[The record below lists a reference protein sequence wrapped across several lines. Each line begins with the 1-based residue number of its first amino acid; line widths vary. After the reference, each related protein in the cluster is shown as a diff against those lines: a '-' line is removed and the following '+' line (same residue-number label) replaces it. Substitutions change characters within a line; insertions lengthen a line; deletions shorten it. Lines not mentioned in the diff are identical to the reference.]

1 MVTKVKPSA
10 MDKRILRTRQ
20 ALKNALL
27 ELMVEIGYEKTT
39 VQRILER
46 AGVGRATFYVHYRSK
61 EDLLRRSLD
70 GLGKDLTEECKP
82 ARIGRVQEGN
92 RGSVLL
98 GFTLPFFRHVD
109 SHRRLYRSMVGHES
123 GLIVERQM
131 RRLLAD
137 LVKPEVVFKDARRRN
152 SVEAEMAVQYV
163 VGALMS
169 VVIWWL
175 DRDIKLS
182 PEEMDRAF
190 RNMVPP
196 AIQSACPA

>member
-10 MDKRILRTRQ
+10 MDKRTLRTRQ

-82 ARIGRVQEGN
+82 ARLARVQEGH
-92 RGSVLL
+92 RGSVPLA
-98 GFTLPFFRHVD
+98 FTLAFFRHVD
-109 SHRRLYRSMVGHES
+109 SHRRLYRAVVGHES

-131 RRLLAD
+131 RRLLAE

-169 VVIWWL
+169 VAIWWL

-182 PEEMDRAF
+182 PEEMDHAF
-190 RNMVPP
+190 RNMVLP
-196 AIQSACPA
+196 AIQSA

>member
-70 GLGKDLTEECKP
+70 GLGQHLTEEWKP
-82 ARIGRVQEGN
+82 ARLGRVQEGH
-92 RGSVLL
+92 RASDLL

-109 SHRRLYRSMVGHES
+109 SHRRLYRAMVGRES

-131 RRLLAD
+131 RRLLAG
-137 LVKPEVVFKDARRRN
+137 LVKPDVVLKDRRRRN

-182 PEEMDRAF
+182 PEEMDHAF
-190 RNMVPP
+190 RNMVLP
-196 AIQSACPA
+196 AIQSA

>member
-10 MDKRILRTRQ
+10 LDKRILRTRQ

-70 GLGKDLTEECKP
+70 GLGNNLTEECKP
-82 ARIGRVQEGN
+82 ARIGRVEDGN

-98 GFTLPFFRHVD
+98 GFTLAFFRHVD
-109 SHRRLYRSMVGHES
+109 SHRRLYRAIVGHES

-131 RRLLAD
+131 RRLLAA
-137 LVKPEVVFKDARRRN
+137 LVKPDVVLKDRQRRN
-152 SVEAEMAVQYV
+152 SVEAEMTVQYV

-169 VVIWWL
+169 VAIWWL

-182 PEEMDRAF
+182 PEEMDDAF
-190 RNMVPP
+190 RNMVLP
-196 AIQSACPA
+196 AIQSA

>member
-1 MVTKVKPSA
+1 MVMTVKPSA
-10 MDKRILRTRQ
+10 LDKRILSTRQ

-39 VQRILER
+39 VQHILER

-82 ARIGRVQEGN
+82 ARLGRVQEGN
-92 RGSVLL
+92 REPVLL
-98 GFTLPFFRHVD
+98 GFTLAFFRHVD
-109 SHRRLYRSMVGHES
+109 RHRRLYRAMVGHES

-131 RRLLAD
+131 RRLLAG
-137 LVKPEVVFKDARRRN
+137 LVKPDVVLKDGRRRN

-182 PEEMDRAF
+182 PEEMDHAF
-190 RNMVPP
+190 RNMVLP
-196 AIQSACPA
+196 AIQSIAS

>member
-1 MVTKVKPSA
+1 MVMTVKPSP

-70 GLGKDLTEECKP
+70 GLGKELTEECKP
-82 ARIGRVQEGN
+82 ARLGRVQEGN

-98 GFTLPFFRHVD
+98 GFTLAFFRHVD
-109 SHRRLYRSMVGHES
+109 RHRRLYRAIVGHES

-131 RRLLAD
+131 RRLLAG
-137 LVKPEVVFKDARRRN
+137 LVKPDVVLKDRRRRN

-182 PEEMDRAF
+182 PEEMNEAF
-190 RNMVPP
+190 RNMVLP
-196 AIQSACPA
+196 AIQSA

>member
-1 MVTKVKPSA
+1 MVMTVKPSR
-10 MDKRILRTRQ
+10 MDTRILRTRHT
-20 ALKNALL
+20 LKNALL

-46 AGVGRATFYVHYRSK
+46 AAVGRATFYVHYRSK

-82 ARIGRVQEGN
+82 ARIVRVQEGN
-92 RGSVLL
+92 RGSVPL
-98 GFTLPFFRHVD
+98 GFTLAFFRHVD
-109 SHRRLYRSMVGHES
+109 SHRRLYRAVVGHES

-137 LVKPEVVFKDARRRN
+137 QVKPDVVLKDARRRN
-152 SVEAEMAVQYV
+152 SLEAEMAVQYV

-182 PEEMDRAF
+182 PEEMDDAF
-190 RNMVPP
+190 RNLVLP
-196 AIQSACPA
+196 AIQSA

>member
-1 MVTKVKPSA
+1 MH
-10 MDKRILRTRQ
+10 KRILRTRQ

-82 ARIGRVQEGN
+82 ARIGKAQEGN
-92 RGSVLL
+92 RRSVPL
-98 GFTLPFFRHVD
+98 GFTLAFFRHVD
-109 SHRRLYRSMVGHES
+109 RHRCLYRAVVGRES

-131 RRLLAD
+131 RRLLAE
-137 LVKPEVVFKDARRRN
+137 LVKPDVLLNDRRRRN
-152 SVEAEMAVQYV
+152 SVGAEMAVQYV

-169 VVIWWL
+169 VAIWWL

-182 PEEMDRAF
+182 PEEMDHAF
-190 RNMVPP
+190 RSMVLP
-196 AIQSACPA
+196 AIQSIAS

>member
-10 MDKRILRTRQ
+10 MDKRTLRTRQ

-82 ARIGRVQEGN
+82 ARLGRVQGGH
-92 RGSVLL
+92 RGSVPLA
-98 GFTLPFFRHVD
+98 FTLAFFRHVD
-109 SHRRLYRSMVGHES
+109 SHRRLYRAVVGHES

-131 RRLLAD
+131 RRLLAE

-182 PEEMDRAF
+182 PDEMDHAF
-190 RNMVPP
+190 RNMVLP
-196 AIQSACPA
+196 AIQSA

>member
-1 MVTKVKPSA
+1 MVTTVKPSA

-70 GLGKDLTEECKP
+70 GLGKELTEECKP
-82 ARIGRVQEGN
+82 ARLGRVQEGN

-109 SHRRLYRSMVGHES
+109 SHRRLYRAIVGHES

-131 RRLLAD
+131 RRLLTG
-137 LVKPEVVFKDARRRN
+137 LVKPDVVLKDRRRRN

-169 VVIWWL
+169 VAIWWL

-182 PEEMDRAF
+182 PEEMDDAF
-190 RNMVPP
+190 RNMVLP
-196 AIQSACPA
+196 AIQSA

>member
-1 MVTKVKPSA
+1 MTVKPSA
-10 MDKRILRTRQ
+10 MDKRILRTWQ

-70 GLGKDLTEECKP
+70 GPGQHLAEEWKP
-82 ARIGRVQEGN
+82 ACLGRVQESH

-98 GFTLPFFRHVD
+98 GFTLPFFRHLD
-109 SHRRLYRSMVGHES
+109 SHRRLYHSMVGHES
-123 GLIVERQM
+123 GLVVERQM

-137 LVKPEVVFKDARRRN
+137 LVKPEVVFKDGRRN

-182 PEEMDRAF
+182 PEEMDHAF
-190 RNMVPP
+190 RHMVLP
-196 AIQSACPA
+196 AIQSA

>member
-1 MVTKVKPSA
+1 MVMTVKPSG

-46 AGVGRATFYVHYRSK
+46 AGVGRATFYAHYRSK

-82 ARIGRVQEGN
+82 ARIGKVQEGN
-92 RGSVLL
+92 RGPVLL
-98 GFTLPFFRHVD
+98 GFTLAFFRHVD
-109 SHRRLYRSMVGHES
+109 RHRRLYRAIVGHES

-131 RRLLAD
+131 RRLLAG
-137 LVKPEVVFKDARRRN
+137 LVKPDVVLKDGRRRN
-152 SVEAEMAVQYV
+152 SVKAEMTVQYV

-169 VVIWWL
+169 VAIWWL

-182 PEEMDRAF
+182 PEEMDDAF
-190 RNMVPP
+190 RNMVLP
-196 AIQSACPA
+196 AIQSA